1 MTSDCRLTAERLASY
16 VDGLLAPGD
25 LAAVEG
31 HLAACQPCRAAALHE
46 RAARTVL
53 RDRAVTLRQEP
64 LPPGLRS
71 RCEALAREHARPAAG
86 GWATRAAFALR
97 ASAPRAASALRAAA
111 PRLLPVSLTAIL
123 IVFTSTALISLAT
136 QRSDTLLAAQLT
148 ADHAKCFK
156 LFGGE
161 GSATADAARLEQML
175 ADRYGWDVHVPP
187 SSAAA
192 GVELVGARRC
202 LYADGRIPHVMYRVN
217 GRNVSLYMLEGVER
231 RDADVTSFG
240 HRSRIWSRGATTYVL
255 VWPVGG
261 GDMTTAARYVMEE
274 AH

>member
-1 MTSDCRLTAERLASY
+1 MTSDCRHTAERLASY

-25 LAAVEG
+25 LTAVEG
-31 HLAACQPCRAAALHE
+31 HLAACRPCRAAALHE

-53 RDRAVTLRQEP
+53 RDRAATLRQEP

-97 ASAPRAASALRAAA
+97 AGA

-161 GSATADAARLEQML
+161 GSGTADAARLEQML

-231 RDADVTSFG
+231 RDADVTSFR

>member
-1 MTSDCRLTAERLASY
+1 VTSPDCRLTAERLALY

-25 LAAVEG
+25 QAAVEG
-31 HLAACQPCRAAALHE
+31 HLAACLPCRSAALHE
-46 RAARTVL
+46 RAARTAL
-53 RDRAVTLRQEP
+53 RDRAATLRQEP

-71 RCEALAREHARPAAG
+71 RCEALAREHARPVAR
-86 GWATRAAFALR
+86 GWATRLV
-97 ASAPRAASALRAAA
+97 
-111 PRLLPVSLTAIL
+111 PVSLTAIL
-123 IVFTSTALISLAT
+123 IVFTGTALASLAT

-148 ADHAKCFK
+148 FDHAKCFK
-156 LFGGE
+156 LFAGE
-161 GSATADAARLEQML
+161 GSANADAARLEQML

-217 GRNVSLYMLEGVER
+217 GRNVSLYMLEGVAR
-231 RDADVTSFG
+231 PDADVTSFR

-255 VWPVGG
+255 VWPVGS

>member
-1 MTSDCRLTAERLASY
+1 VYELMTSDCRLIAERLASY

-25 LAAVEG
+25 QADVEG
-31 HLAACQPCRAAALHE
+31 HLAACQPCRSAALHE

-53 RDRAVTLRQEP
+53 RDRAATLRHEP

-71 RCEALAREHARPAAG
+71 RCEALAREHARPPARA
-86 GWATRAAFALR
+86 WATRAALALR
-97 ASAPRAASALRAAA
+97 AST
-111 PRLLPVSLTAIL
+111 PRLVPVSLTAIL
-123 IVFTSTALISLAT
+123 IVFTGTALLSLAT
-136 QRSDTLLAAQLT
+136 QRSNTVLAAQLT

-161 GSATADAARLEQML
+161 GSATADAVRLEQML

-187 SSAAA
+187 SSASA